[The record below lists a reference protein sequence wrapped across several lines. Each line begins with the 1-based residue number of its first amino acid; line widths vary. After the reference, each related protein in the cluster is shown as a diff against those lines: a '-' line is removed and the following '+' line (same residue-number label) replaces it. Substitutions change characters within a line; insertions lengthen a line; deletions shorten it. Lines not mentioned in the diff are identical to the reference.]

1 MYVWQK
7 SNFYFLTSW
16 QIVYKMEVQRKPN
29 LNRQII
35 HQDLKEIGR
44 ISVMEEGKPIWTS
57 LLKKGEKYILI
68 WNDTFLGRKKWN
80 KVKPILVLQLFQRI
94 VMVIRK

>member
-1 MYVWQK
+1 MYVWQE
-7 SNFYFLTSW
+7 SNFYFLTSR
-16 QIVYKMEVQRKPN
+16 QIVYKTEVQRKPN

-35 HQDLKEIGR
+35 HQDLKEIGY

-68 WNDTFLGRKKWN
+68 WDDTFLGRKKWN
-80 KVKPILVLQLFQRI
+80 KVKPILVLQLFQRM